1 MAVDPDGVLWVWHE
15 GEPATL
21 WRFDGSA
28 WSTVP
33 LPFDVESTADLP
45 QLSPSVDPFATFLV
59 APDGALWLFD
69 RDPRRLVQLDDAGG
83 IALRPSTRSATPVID
98 RDEHV
103 WCRGPV
109 GLLVVAP
116 DGRVVY
122 DAEVAGIPDS
132 TVLSIA
138 VAPDAAW
145 VRLERGRAVELL
157 RFDHREA
164 LEAPAE

>member
-1 MAVDPDGVLWVWHE
+1 MVVL
-15 GEPATL
+15 
-21 WRFDGSA
+21 
-28 WSTVP
+28 
-33 LPFDVESTADLP
+33 
-45 QLSPSVDPFATFLV
+45 
-59 APDGALWLFD
+59 
-69 RDPRRLVQLDDAGG
+69 LDDAGG
-83 IALRPSTRSATPVID
+83 IDDTRPLDEECTPLVID
-98 RDEHV
+98 RDERV

-109 GLLVVAP
+109 GLLVVVP

-145 VRLERGRAVELL
+145 VRLERGRAVARL